1 MIDIERKDKFMDIDL
16 KLMGKRI
23 ADKRKKKNLTQ
34 DVFSEQLGISV
45 QYLSRIECGRANPTL
60 KNIVKIA
67 NCLECSVDELLC
79 DSIVADSAII
89 TSETSDLF
97 SDCSHEE
104 ILLLSK
110 LLKILHDFMKDTQN
124 ITKK

>member
-1 MIDIERKDKFMDIDL
+1 MDIDL

-110 LLKILHDFMKDTQN
+110 LFKILHDFMKDTQN